1 MKKSPRTGWIML
13 SPAIIC
19 FLLFG
24 IFPLVYS
31 AWLSFH
37 SMNLLDPSRG
47 INPVGFK
54 NYSTILF
61 GRPLT
66 GITFIRSLGITLKIG
81 IGSLVLELAIGLGL
95 AILVSRTT
103 KATVLMRAMRSTLM
117 VPMLIA
123 PAVVGM
129 MFRFLLEPS
138 YGFVNF
144 VLSLFGIESIY
155 WISDPNVVLFSVI
168 LVSVWEWLPFSFLV
182 LLAGLSAIPPEQFEA
197 AAVDGAAFLQQ
208 LWYIT
213 LPWLS
218 RLIGV
223 LVLLRGVDLIRNFDV
238 IYTLTYGGPSVS
250 SSTLS
255 FNAYL
260 TGLKYFEM
268 GQGTAYAFLIVILI
282 NIVVVLLIRFLVPAR
297 KESYYV

>member
-1 MKKSPRTGWIML
+1 ML
-13 SPAIIC
+13 TPAILW
-19 FLLFG
+19 FLVLG

-47 INPVGFK
+47 ITPVGFK
-54 NYSTILF
+54 NYGAILF

-66 GITFIRSLGITLKIG
+66 GITFTRSLGITLKIG
-81 IGSLVLELAIGLGL
+81 GGSLILELVIGLAL
-95 AILVSRTT
+95 AILVSRTR
-103 KATVLMRAMRSTLM
+103 ASAWMRFMRSSLM

-129 MFRFLLEPS
+129 MFRFLFEPS
-138 YGFVNF
+138 YGFINF
-144 VLSLFGIESIY
+144 LLSFVGIEPLY
-155 WISDPNVVLFSVI
+155 WISDPKVVLFSVI

-182 LLAGLSAIPPEQFEA
+182 LLAGLNAIPQEQFEA
-197 AAVDGAAFLQQ
+197 AAVDGAGFFQQ
-208 LWYIT
+208 LWYIM

-282 NIVVVLLIRFLVPAR
+282 NIVVLLLIRFLIPAR
-297 KESYYV
+297 EEGNYA

>member
-1 MKKSPRTGWIML
+1 MML
-13 SPAIIC
+13 TPAILW
-19 FLLFG
+19 FLVLG

-31 AWLSFH
+31 GWLSFH

-47 INPVGFK
+47 ITPVGFK
-54 NYSTILF
+54 NYGEILF

-66 GITFIRSLGITLKIG
+66 GITFTRSLGITLKIG
-81 IGSLVLELAIGLGL
+81 IGSLMLELVIGLAL
-95 AILVSRTT
+95 AILVSRTR
-103 KATVLMRAMRSTLM
+103 ASAWMRVMRSSLM

-129 MFRFLLEPS
+129 MFRFLFEPS
-138 YGFVNF
+138 YGFINF
-144 VLSLFGIESIY
+144 LLSFLGIGPLY
-155 WISDPNVVLFSVI
+155 WISDPKVVLFSVI

-182 LLAGLSAIPPEQFEA
+182 LLAGLNAIPQEQFEA
-197 AAVDGAAFLQQ
+197 AAVDGAGFFQQ
-208 LWYIT
+208 LWYIM

-223 LVLLRGVDLIRNFDV
+223 LVLIRGVDLMRNFDV

-282 NIVVVLLIRFLVPAR
+282 NILVVLLLRFLIPAR
-297 KESYYV
+297 EEGYYA